1 MNNLRLTDMIK
12 VLVVD
17 DSAFMRKLIQEFLRE
32 EKNITVVGTARNGED
47 ALIKVK
53 LLQPDVIT
61 MDVQMPVLNGLEALK
76 KIMEDRPLPVIMLS
90 SSTKDG
96 AEDTLSAMDYGAVDF
111 ISKPSGTIS
120 LDLHKVKSELIEK
133 VYAAAGSVP
142 RKQDS
147 AGTENSIEHTSFYP
161 TIENEIKTNN
171 KANME
176 PEAEL
181 PVAGCQKVVL
191 IGTSTGGPRAL
202 QKVVSH
208 LPKDLGAPVVIVQ
221 HMPAGFT
228 RSLASRLNTISPLH
242 VKEAEQGDT
251 LQNDTVYLAPGGYH
265 LTFDQ
270 SYSTIKIVLTQEHP
284 RAGHRPSVDVMLET
298 AAELKKVK
306 KIVVIMT
313 GMGTDGS
320 KGLVQLTHKG
330 LAGVIAESQETC
342 IVHGMPKA
350 AVATGLVNAVC
361 PLPMIAK
368 KIVEYVNDEG

>member
-1 MNNLRLTDMIK
+1 MRDMIN

-32 EKNITVVGTARNGED
+32 EKKITVAGTARNGED

-90 SSTKDG
+90 SSTKAG
-96 AEDTLSAMDYGAVDF
+96 AEDTLLAMDYGAVDF

-133 VYAAAGSVP
+133 IYAAAGSVP
-142 RKQDS
+142 RKPDS
-147 AGTENSIEHTSFYP
+147 PGVENGIEHTSCFSAV
-161 TIENEIKTNN
+161 EKEIKESDIPYMVP
-171 KANME
+171 ASG
-176 PEAEL
+176 L
-181 PVAGCQKVVL
+181 PIAGSTKVVL

-228 RSLASRLNTISPLH
+228 KSLASRLNTISPLN

-251 LQNDTVYLAPGGYH
+251 LQNGTIYLAPGGYH

-270 SYSTIKIVLTQEHP
+270 SYQTIKIVLTQEHP
-284 RAGHRPSVDVMLET
+284 RAGHRPSVDVMLES

-350 AVATGLVNAVC
+350 AVATGLVNAVS
-361 PLPMIAK
+361 PLPLIAK
-368 KIVEYVNDEG
+368 KIVEYVNNEG